1 MKSIN
6 DSKSANMMVNQKMSD
21 FLRCD
26 TLGAKLNMLEN
37 NINCIAIQSMNDFLD
52 PHGDPELFRNAA
64 DLTFA
69 PRDGNASHTNNL
81 FKSGGDENH
90 SIILSQ
96 SGTGKSRLSEI
107 VAMKTRDKGHLLV
120 DTELYRQ
127 SKGLFAFEYEYAR
140 RVTKGIK
147 GRLPRGMQGK
157 AATLIIEGHHGE
169 FKKRIA
175 KHVVIT
181 KDGFTFDREFIK
193 DAVEQLEMSSGI
205 RLNQP
210 QLLELL
216 EGGGL
221 SEDLSKFE
229 WVDTQIRENLAD
241 ALSMKLVN
249 NTWPTFGLL
258 SDEERAGFY
267 EDLNTAA
274 RLSGYSVIH

>member
-6 DSKSANMMVNQKMSD
+6 DSKAVNMMANQKMSD
-21 FLRCD
+21 LPRCD

-37 NINCIAIQSMNDFLD
+37 NKDCIAMQSMNNFLD
-52 PHGDPELFRNAA
+52 PHGDPELLRNAVG
-64 DLTFA
+64 LTFV

-81 FKSGGDENH
+81 FKSSGDEH
-90 SIILSQ
+90 HKIILSQ
-96 SGTGKSRLSEI
+96 SGTGKSRLSEM
-107 VAMKTRDKGHLLV
+107 VAMKTRDKGHLLI
-120 DTELYRQ
+120 DTDLYRKN
-127 SKGLFAFEYEYAR
+127 KGLFAFEYEYAR
-140 RVTKGIK
+140 RVTVGIN

-157 AATLIIEGHHGE
+157 AATLLIDFHHGE
-169 FKKRIA
+169 DKKCIA

-181 KDGFTFDREFIK
+181 KDGYSFDREFIK
-193 DAVEQLEMSSGI
+193 DAIEQLEMSSGI

-210 QLLELL
+210 QLLELM
-216 EGGGL
+216 EAAGL
-221 SEDLSKFE
+221 SEELSKFE

-249 NTWPTFGLL
+249 NTWPTFGCL

-267 EDLNTAA
+267 EDLNNAA